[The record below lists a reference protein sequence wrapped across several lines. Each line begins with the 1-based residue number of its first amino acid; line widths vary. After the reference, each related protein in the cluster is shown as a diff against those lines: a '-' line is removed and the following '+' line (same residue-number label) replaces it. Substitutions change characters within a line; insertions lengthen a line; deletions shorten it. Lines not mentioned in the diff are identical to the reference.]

1 MAKTKTIRVPAD
13 MAGII
18 KASAG
23 DKTWNSYLV
32 INVNVNNPMGGL
44 YSDPAPA
51 FEEAK
56 RYYDAGTKV
65 TVFEYTGHSMTAWVQ
80 MDKQDN
86 EFSYQAYGH
95 FTDDFE
101 KCFEEAKLNW

>member
-13 MAGII
+13 MAGVI

-32 INVNVNNPMGGL
+32 LDVGNSMGGL
-44 YSDPAPA
+44 YSDPADA
-51 FEEAK
+51 FTEAK

-65 TVFEYTGHSMTAWVQ
+65 TIFEYTGHSMTAWVQ
-80 MDKQDN
+80 IDKQDN
-86 EFSYQAYGH
+86 EFSYQVYGH

-101 KCFEEAKLNW
+101 KYFEEAKLNW

>member
-1 MAKTKTIRVPAD
+1 MATKTIRVPAD
-13 MAGII
+13 MAGVI

-32 INVNVNNPMGGL
+32 LNIGNPIPMGGL
-44 YSDPAPA
+44 YSDPADA
-51 FEEAK
+51 FTEAK
-56 RYYDAGTKV
+56 RYYDSGTKV
-65 TVFEYTGHSMTAWVQ
+65 TIFEYTGHSMTAWVQ

-95 FTDDFE
+95 FTDKFE
-101 KCFEEAKLNW
+101 KCFEDAKYNF